1 VKVVG
6 EGQQAPT
13 AQEPYQRSMIV
24 QVKKIYLLVRG
35 KKQHAASKR
44 VDTLLCGPLFHLL
57 HKEAAAGKRNVFS
70 KVQAMEG
77 DLTKPDLGLSAEDL
91 RTLQQ
96 EVGIILHSGANIEL
110 EADVQM
116 TLK

>member
-1 VKVVG
+1 L
-6 EGQQAPT
+6 
-13 AQEPYQRSMIV
+13 
-24 QVKKIYLLVRG
+24 QVKGIYLLVRG

-57 HKEAAAGKRNVFS
+57 HKDAAAGKRNVFS
-70 KVQAMEG
+70 KVQVIEG
-77 DLTKPDLGLSAEDL
+77 DLTKLNLGLSDEDML
-91 RTLQQ
+91 KLQQ

-110 EADVQM
+110 DADVQM